1 MKASS
6 SRFPTPNYL
15 FATASS
21 HASSRPL
28 ETITPLA
35 QALQRLNDPS
45 IDTTI
50 DASFKNK
57 PDDMQKLV
65 KTVLQTPATY
75 AGKVVL
81 ICWHHGTIPALVED
95 FGVPK
100 HELKGWDPF
109 PSKVFDVM
117 MQITWSGGQA
127 KMAVG
132 FSDCCSVTPHDDQ
145 RRRHAADEAVGKP
158 PDKCGNFPSGSITTV
173 LDAPD
178 RDLETSPLPR
188 MFRSCLDPLKQDPK
202 PPSVKGLKE
211 INASGSAQYSR
222 GQMAAV
228 LVRGGCASR

>member
-1 MKASS
+1 MADNACPSLVLVIRHGEKPGAAGDDKAGGPHLSIRGSARAAALPSLFIPGGKPAAGTEELCCEMSPGSSSGQVLGTYAFGTVKASS
-6 SRFPTPNYL
+6 SRFPTPNYF

-50 DASFKNK
+50 DASFNNK
-57 PDDMQKLV
+57 PADMQKLV

-81 ICWHHGTIPALVED
+81 ICWHHGTIPALVKD

-132 FSDCCSVTPHDDQ
+132 FQQLLFGD
-145 RRRHAADEAVGKP
+145 
-158 PDKCGNFPSGSITTV
+158 TT
-173 LDAPD
+173 
-178 RDLETSPLPR
+178 
-188 MFRSCLDPLKQDPK
+188 
-202 PPSVKGLKE
+202 
-211 INASGSAQYSR
+211 
-222 GQMAAV
+222 
-228 LVRGGCASR
+228 